1 LACFTVSI
9 VKRSYLK
16 TGWNVAPIFRIEL
29 HYKELPLLN
38 QIKSFFKG
46 AGNISINKIKNS
58 ASYTISSIKD
68 INNVIIPHFEK
79 YNLISQKK
87 ADYILFK
94 SVVDSINRSEHL
106 TFEGLNKIVAIR
118 ASMNLGL
125 TTTLKESFPNV
136 TPILRPLIINQEIPD
151 IHLIIGFSEGES
163 CFFVDLI
170 KSKTHKAGYQVKLKF
185 QITQHSRDLQLMNN
199 LVKYLDCGKLREVVG
214 RPAVDIVVDKI
225 SDIDSKI
232 E

>member
-1 LACFTVSI
+1 
-9 VKRSYLK
+9 LK
-16 TGWNVAPIFRIEL
+16 
-29 HYKELPLLN
+29 
-38 QIKSFFKG
+38 
-46 AGNISINKIKNS
+46 NI
-58 ASYTISSIKD
+58 
-68 INNVIIPHFEK
+68 
-79 YNLISQKK
+79 ISQKK